1 VTLRSMIV
9 VGQMFLRSSRVQRKR
24 ALLTIAAIGW
34 GTVALLLLL
43 AFGEGLKRQIARG
56 SAGMGS
62 NIAVVFPGE
71 TTKSWQGLPPGRPIR
86 FKIDDVSLAR
96 ERVRGVDEVVG
107 EMRRWGTSLTY
118 GRKTVNA
125 RVNGTSPPYGDLRN
139 HIARRGGRFLNA
151 QDDEERRRVI
161 FLGDELARD
170 VFGDEEPVGRKV
182 LVDGAPYT
190 VIGVMQKK
198 IQMGTYGG
206 PDTSGAVIP
215 IETFRAQ
222 YGRETLSNLVV
233 RPKEPQRMKET
244 LRSLREVLGA
254 KYGFDPTDEP
264 ALGVWDTV
272 ESGSVMRN
280 IMFGIQLFL
289 GIIGG
294 LTLLIG
300 GVGVANIMYA
310 TVKERTREI
319 GVKMALGAR
328 PSWVTGPLVLEGLL
342 YTVVGG
348 LAGLVV
354 AVAIIVALGF
364 VPTEGNEALEFLG
377 KPTLSPAVGLAS
389 AAVLGAIGLLS
400 AYFPARRAA
409 SIDPAQTLRYE

>member
-1 VTLRSMIV
+1 MTLRSMIV